1 MRTLVI
7 AAALGCGAMGGV
19 FFAFSTFIM
28 AGLKRLP
35 APEGIRAM
43 QSINVTA
50 VRPAFM
56 ALLFGTAALC
66 VLVAIRAVMTWG
78 DRRALLLLA
87 GAAVYLL
94 GAIVLTAAYNV
105 PRNDALA
112 ALDPSSAGA
121 AAHWVTYVREW
132 TLANHLRT
140 VASLAASL
148 CLILALV

>member
-7 AAALGCGAMGGV
+7 ATALGCGAMGGV

-50 VRPAFM
+50 VRPMFM

-66 VLVAIRAVMTWG
+66 LVVAVRAVMTWG
-78 DRRALLLLA
+78 DRRAVLLLA
-87 GAAVYLL
+87 GAVLYLL
-94 GAIVLTAAYNV
+94 GSIVLTAAYNV

-121 AAHWVTYVREW
+121 AAHWATYLREW
-132 TLANHLRT
+132 TLANHVRT
-140 VASLAASL
+140 LSSLAASL

>member
-1 MRTLVI
+1 
-7 AAALGCGAMGGV
+7 MGGV